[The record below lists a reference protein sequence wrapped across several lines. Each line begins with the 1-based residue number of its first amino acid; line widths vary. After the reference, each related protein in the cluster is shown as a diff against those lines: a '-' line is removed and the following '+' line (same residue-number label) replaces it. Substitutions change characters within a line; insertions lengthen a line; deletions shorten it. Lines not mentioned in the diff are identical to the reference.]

1 MRAALAELFSPL
13 TIRNVTVKN
22 RIVSTGHDT
31 MMAENGVPS
40 ATTAA
45 YHAARA
51 AGGVGLIIT
60 EIAGIH
66 DSSRYT
72 PRIIMATSDHC
83 VPGFRKIAEACH
95 EHGCIVFGQLFHPG
109 REIFPKTEDGSAMVA
124 YSASAVPNERF
135 HVMPR
140 AMSKDLIDEIIS
152 GFADGAE
159 RLQRAGFD
167 GVEIVG
173 SHGYLI
179 AQFLNARVNR
189 RDDDYG
195 GSFDNRLRLV
205 RQVVSAVRARVG
217 DMVIGLRISADELNP
232 DGLSTDE
239 VIDICQTLD
248 ADGELDYF
256 SVVTGASTTLGSSAH
271 IVPPMEIERS
281 SVAPHAAAV
290 RAVVGKPVIVT
301 GRTVDPVDAE
311 RILVA
316 GQADLCG
323 MTRALISDPE
333 MPNKAAE
340 GRLDEIRTCIG
351 CNQACIGHMHM
362 GVPIS
367 CIQYPESGRE
377 LVYGELRPAEVQ
389 RKILVVGGGPAGMK
403 AAAVAAQRGHEVVL
417 CERSPELG
425 GQLLL
430 AAALPDRAEIGGM
443 TRNLVREVE
452 AAGVELITGIDV
464 TRELIAQRSPDVV
477 VLATGAKPYIP
488 EIAGIDEVH
497 TVTAWQILR
506 DEVEVN
512 GSVVVADWR
521 CDWVG
526 LGTAQKLALA
536 GHPVRLCV
544 NGTMPGETIQQYVRD
559 LMVGAVHRLGVEV
572 APLLRLARAAADG
585 TIRFVHTT
593 SGEQVTYEGCDT
605 LVLAMGH
612 AAVNELE
619 AELVD
624 FDGEVVAIGDCL
636 CPRTAE
642 EAVFEGLKAGVAV

>member
-1 MRAALAELFSPL
+1 MRSALPELFSPL

-40 ATTAA
+40 DTTAA
-45 YHAARA
+45 YHTARA

-72 PRIIMATSDHC
+72 PRIIMATSDNC
-83 VPGFRKIAEACH
+83 VPGFRKIADACH
-95 EHGCIVFGQLFHPG
+95 GYGCTVFGQLFHPG

-140 AMSKDLIDEIIS
+140 AMSKGLIDEIIS

-195 GSFDNRLRLV
+195 GSFANRLRLV
-205 RQVVSAVRARVG
+205 REVVSAVRARIG
-217 DMVIGLRISADELNP
+217 DMVIGLRISADELHP
-232 DGLSTDE
+232 DGLSADE
-239 VIDICQTLD
+239 VVDICQTLD

-271 IVPPMEIERS
+271 IVPPMETKRS

-333 MPNKAAE
+333 MPNKAGE

-377 LVYGELRPAEVQ
+377 LVYGELRSADVR
-389 RKILVVGGGPAGMK
+389 RKILVIGGGPAGMK

-430 AAALPDRAEIGGM
+430 AAALPERAEIGGM

-452 AAGVELITGIDV
+452 AAGVELITGVDV
-464 TRELIAQRSPDVV
+464 TGELIAQRSPDVV

-488 EIAGIDEVH
+488 EIPGIDEAH

-526 LGTAQKLALA
+526 LGIAQKLALA

-572 APLLRLARAAADG
+572 VPLLRLARAAADG

-593 SGEQVTYEGCDT
+593 SGEQVTYAGCDT

-612 AAVNELE
+612 AAVNDLE
-619 AELVD
+619 AELVG